1 MFKKSLISTHFC
13 LDLLKKVEFSFDK
26 LMLIRIES
34 SDMSLFE
41 ILSVMVMTLV
51 EKEMKVFVSSDYRSD
66 DSSVSIN
73 RSSNALGLLFL

>member
-1 MFKKSLISTHFC
+1 MKL
-13 LDLLKKVEFSFDK
+13 SFDK
-26 LMLIRIES
+26 AMLIWIES
-34 SDMSLFE
+34 FDISLFE

>member
-1 MFKKSLISTHFC
+1 MLIWI
-13 LDLLKKVEFSFDK
+13 ESFD
-26 LMLIRIES
+26 I
-34 SDMSLFE
+34 SLFE